1 MSWFN
6 GLEAIC
12 RTDVPL
18 AEHTWYGLGGTVRWL
33 CTPRGEKELALLLQ
47 RCQAA
52 EIPWRILGRGANVLV
67 RDEGFDGAVIKL
79 SEPVWDQVRFD
90 GPLVHAGA
98 GADLPRLV
106 REALDHE
113 LVGLENLTG
122 IPGTLGGAIR
132 MNAGGRHGCISEY
145 IRAVRLMTADGHAA
159 THPVAEL
166 AFGYRT
172 SNIGRRVIIAAT
184 LELQPGER
192 DIAMTRYR
200 QIWNEKYSS
209 QPPVSA
215 RSAGCVFKNPPGQA
229 AGQLIDQAGLKGTRR
244 GGAEISPRHANFILA
259 HPGARATDVLDLISL
274 AQQRVHSATGIALEL
289 EIEVW

>member
-1 MSWFN
+1 MSWYS

-18 AEHTWYGLGGTVRWL
+18 AEHTWYGLGGNVRWL
-33 CTPRGEKELALLLQ
+33 LTPRSEDELALLLQ

-52 EIPWRILGRGANVLV
+52 ELSWRILGRGANVLV
-67 RDEGFDGAVIKL
+67 RDEGFDGVVIKL
-79 SEPVWDQVRFD
+79 SEPCWDQVRFE
-90 GPLVHAGA
+90 GAMVHAAA

-106 REALDHE
+106 REAVDHG

-132 MNAGGRHGCISEY
+132 MNAGGHRGCISQY
-145 IRAVRLMTADGHAA
+145 LRDVRLMTPDGRMAV
-159 THPVAEL
+159 HPAAEL
-166 AFGYRT
+166 GFAYR
-172 SNIGRRVIIAAT
+172 SNNIGDRVILGAT
-184 LELQPGER
+184 LELQPGDR
-192 DIAMTRYR
+192 DAAMARFR
-200 QIWNEKYSS
+200 EIWNEKYST
-209 QPPVSA
+209 QPPVAA
-215 RSAGCVFKNPPGQA
+215 RSAGCVFKNPPGRA

-259 HPGARATDVLDLISL
+259 HPGARSADVLDLIAL
-274 AQQRVHSATGIALEL
+274 AQDRVRSATGIALEL